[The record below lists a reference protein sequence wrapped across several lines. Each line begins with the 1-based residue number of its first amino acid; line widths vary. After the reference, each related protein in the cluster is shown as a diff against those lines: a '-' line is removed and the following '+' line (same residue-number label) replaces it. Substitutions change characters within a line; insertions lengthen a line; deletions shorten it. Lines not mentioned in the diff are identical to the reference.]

1 MTDVNYFDG
10 QNATAGNGN
19 ASGGSW
25 LVLLAGLGAVALGAY
40 ALLRGGK
47 TSSSDDTGGG
57 FFESLGGG
65 SEETGGT
72 TSTVPDVPTLPTQP
86 GTSGSGNTDI
96 STGDGSAIAAFA
108 ESYGAN
114 PASVANVFKLSN
126 YGDEET
132 NNILGAKYQTYL
144 NTEKTLVT
152 DASGNLVSLG
162 SDLDPVLG
170 LGKTIIFHQEK
181 GEGLAGTPDSN
192 ALAASGLLAGAIAGV
207 SQGQA
212 SIAAATSLAKWF
224 DSPNIK
230 DSSKANQ
237 VAAMGLAWSPQT
249 GLTSRQS
256 AIAAQQQAQ
265 VAAATQT
272 NANIAA
278 KQTAEKEAARQAAL
292 AAEAARQA
300 EANRQSAIAAQQ
312 WAQTAK
318 SSGSSG
324 GFSTADR
331 VASGGSSSSHGFFT
345 GYTSKGSGGSS
356 GGSSG
361 GATSTAAGGKT
372 TSGSSSSGSS
382 SGSSSSKSSGGSYSV
397 STSSG
402 TSSFTGS
409 GGRFHH

>member
-10 QNATAGNGN
+10 QNAAGNGN

-25 LVLLAGLGAVALGAY
+25 LALLAGLGAVALGAY
-40 ALLRGGK
+40 ALLKGGK
-47 TSSSDDTGGG
+47 TSSSDDSGGG

-65 SEETGGT
+65 SEETGT
-72 TSTVPDVPTLPTQP
+72 TTPTVPDVPTLPTQP
-86 GTSGSGNTDI
+86 GTSGSGSTSL
-96 STGDGSAIAAFA
+96 STGDGSAIAVFA

-114 PASVANVFKLSN
+114 PASVANVFRLSN

-132 NNILGAKYQTYL
+132 NSILGAKYQTYL

-207 SQGQA
+207 SQEQA
-212 SIAAATSLAKWF
+212 PIAAATSLAKWF
-224 DSPNIK
+224 DSLNIK

-237 VAAMGLAWSPQT
+237 AAAMGLAWSPQT

-265 VAAATQT
+265 VAAAKQT
-272 NANIAA
+272 NATIATNQA
-278 KQTAEKEAARQAAL
+278 AEKEAAQK

-300 EANRQSAIAAQQ
+300 EVNRQAAIAAQQ
-312 WAQTAK
+312 QAQAAK
-318 SSGSSG
+318 SSGGSSGVSSG
-324 GFSTADR
+324 GYSDVSVTSFGGKTGM
-331 VASGGSSSSHGFFT
+331 ASDIGAAISLAFGRTNEQKS
-345 GYTSKGSGGSS
+345 SGGSS
-356 GGSSG
+356 GGSS
-361 GATSTAAGGKT
+361 
-372 TSGSSSSGSS
+372 SGSSRTR
-382 SGSSSSKSSGGSYSV
+382 SYSR
-397 STSSG
+397 SEAASAG
-402 TSSFTGS
+402 TMRNT
-409 GGRFHH
+409 RH